1 MIGVGGCR
9 TVGLTPTT
17 IASSCSV
24 EVISPMTVTGID
36 SASDGSSPAGIV
48 TLLAASAA
56 WIC

>member
-1 MIGVGGCR
+1 MGVGGCA
-9 TVGLTPTT
+9 VGLTPTT